1 MTISLKTVA
10 LPDFGAVGDKP
21 LVPSPTYEARA
32 NAAYANA
39 KCDWLAVYADRE
51 HFGNIAFLTGFE
63 PRFEEAF
70 LLLGPAGKRVL
81 ITGNESESYA
91 PLARLPGLD
100 VLLSQTLSLMGQDR
114 SRYPRF
120 ADRLADAGIKSGDHV
135 GLVGWKYLEEYEDQQ
150 ADTGVF
156 VPAVYVQA
164 FQRVVGP
171 SGRVTDQTRVTMH
184 PENGL
189 TASLDVDQIAEFEWA
204 ATRCSLA
211 TWRIVS
217 GAKVGDTEFDA
228 VSRMGYA
235 GDALN
240 VHTMF
245 ASASR
250 GEPIIGLRS
259 ATGRKLNKG
268 DGVTTAIGHWGALSS
283 RAGLLDDGNEEF
295 LAIAKGYFQGLISWY
310 ETASIGVSGGTLHD
324 AVVGKLAEANL
335 KSALNPGHLGGYE
348 EWTNT
353 PVRPGS
359 TDKIRSGMLFQVDVI
374 PTPVP
379 TGWALNCEDTVVF
392 ADSSLRDE
400 LAAKH
405 PEAARRIALRRE
417 FMKNSLGVELRD
429 EILPFSSTPLYLAP
443 FWLKSDAVLVRD

>member
-1 MTISLKTVA
+1 MTISLKTVT
-10 LPDFGAVGDKP
+10 LPNFGE
-21 LVPSPTYEARA
+21 SPDRPVIPASTYDARVE
-32 NAAYANA
+32 AAYVSAG
-39 KCDWLAVYADRE
+39 CDWLAVYADRE

-70 LLLGPAGKRVL
+70 LLLGPAGKRIL

-91 PLARLPGLD
+91 PLARLENLE
-100 VLLSQTLSLMGQDR
+100 VLLGQTLSLMGQDR
-114 SRYPRF
+114 TRYPRF
-120 ADRLADAGIKSGDHV
+120 AERLTDAGIKAGDRV
-135 GLVGWKYLEEYEDQQ
+135 GLIGWKYLEQYEDEQWN
-150 ADTGVF
+150 TGFF

-171 SGRVTDQTRVTMH
+171 SGTVVDQTRVLMH
-184 PENGL
+184 PQDGHAAN
-189 TASLDVDQIAEFEWA
+189 LDVDQIAQFEWA

-211 TWRIVS
+211 TWRIVA
-217 GAKVGDTEFDA
+217 GTNVGDSEFDA
-228 VSRMGYA
+228 VSRMAYA

-250 GEPIIGLRS
+250 GEPVIGLRS

-283 RAGLLDDGNEEF
+283 RAGILDDGNDEF

-310 ETASIGVSGGTLHD
+310 ETAAIGVSGGALHD
-324 AVVGKLAEANL
+324 AVVGKLAESNL

-359 TDKIRSGMLFQVDVI
+359 IEKIRSGMLFQVDVI

-379 TGWALNCEDTVVF
+379 AGWALNCEDTVVF
-392 ADSSLRDE
+392 ADAALRND
-400 LAAKH
+400 LFAKY
-405 PEAARRIALRRE
+405 PETAQRIAARRD
-417 FMKNSLGVELRD
+417 FMKNELGVEIRD
-429 EILPFSSTPLYLAP
+429 DILPLSSTPLYLAP
-443 FWLKSDAVLVRD
+443 FWLKSDSVLVRD